1 MKRQVRVEFVVLLLL
16 LVQSVLLHV
25 LPDHAV
31 QGIVAAVVLLVFAA
45 HTWRVELTPG
55 YILFILNTASGLS
68 QSAAPLWLAWVQGVL
83 FVLAIAATFLF
94 PLPLFPRPSY
104 LHPLVGCTSM
114 RLRGVDCRIFYPTD
128 TKDGGTAL
136 PYLHHGKHLAIGLH
150 TFINL
155 PTWFFASLS
164 NGTLWARVGVPVA
177 KSSGGWPVLVF
188 SHGMGGSLEMY
199 SSITQYVASEGFV
212 VVAVNHDDGSA
223 SVSRN
228 ADGSTYMYY
237 QRPPQSALDDWA
249 GEGYFVRNNQVH
261 TRVHHIQ
268 TVLDALA
275 DLQNDDVDGL
285 LYHQLDLDRIV
296 AAGHSFGGAT
306 ALSAAKRDARIKAV
320 VGLDMWME
328 PLDADVVADGVPAVP
343 VCSIISQH
351 WLSEWDSHF
360 ELLKTMARRC
370 RHPSSAFF
378 ALAQT
383 RHNNFCDLPLFS
395 PVLFSDCVRRGLLLY
410 LFIGDGWGML
420 VVVSKPAFQSGGSDP
435 PYVFAANGGP
445 THGSVSPDPLGE
457 RP

>member
-1 MKRQVRVEFVVLLLL
+1 
-16 LVQSVLLHV
+16 
-25 LPDHAV
+25 
-31 QGIVAAVVLLVFAA
+31 
-45 HTWRVELTPG
+45 
-55 YILFILNTASGLS
+55 
-68 QSAAPLWLAWVQGVL
+68 
-83 FVLAIAATFLF
+83 
-94 PLPLFPRPSY
+94 
-104 LHPLVGCTSM
+104 
-114 RLRGVDCRIFYPTD
+114 
-128 TKDGGTAL
+128 
-136 PYLHHGKHLAIGLH
+136 
-150 TFINL
+150 
-155 PTWFFASLS
+155 
-164 NGTLWARVGVPVA
+164 
-177 KSSGGWPVLVF
+177 
-188 SHGMGGSLEMY
+188 
-199 SSITQYVASEGFV
+199 
-212 VVAVNHDDGSA
+212 
-223 SVSRN
+223 
-228 ADGSTYMYY
+228 MYY

-306 ALSAAKRDARIKAV
+306 VLSAAKRDARIKAV

-395 PVLFSDCVRRGLLLY
+395 PFLNQHFKAAGAIRPTYLLQMVGQLMGAYLRTHLGNALDQEFAHVRSRYPEILPL
-410 LFIGDGWGML
+410 D
-420 VVVSKPAFQSGGSDP
+420 DE
-435 PYVFAANGGP
+435 AA
-445 THGSVSPDPLGE
+445 TTTSYHTFD
-457 RP
+457 